1 MNYRSKTHPLPLPK
15 GGEMGMTI
23 PGIYKHIQ
31 IMKIKRNL
39 KSIIKPLPWG
49 GVGVGLLLLSLSSCG
64 LYNKYERPEVVADG
78 IVRDPVAANG
88 ALQQTDTTSFG
99 NLPWRQL
106 FTDPQLQTL
115 IEQGLEK
122 NPDLLNAAL
131 NVQIVNEALK
141 CARLAFLPSVALT
154 PQGTISTLMTDPSV
168 TTKTYQLPVS
178 ASWNVDLFGNLLNAK
193 RSAQMQ
199 LIATKDYQTVVKCN
213 IVTGIANLYYT
224 LLMLDRQVEIINDM
238 EQLTKETWD
247 KMKFMHDNRVGYRS
261 NAVQSAEAA
270 YYSVQSQKVDLLR
283 QMREVENSLSLLIA
297 QPAQSIRRGRL
308 ADQSLPS
315 QFATG
320 VSIQLLNNRA
330 DVHSAEMA
338 LAQCFYDVQQA
349 RSRFYPS
356 ITITG
361 SGIFTNN
368 NGLINPGKMLWSAVG
383 SLVQPI
389 FQHGQIVAGLKV
401 AKMQYEQKYNSWQNT
416 VLKAGNEVSNALVSY
431 NASAEKGELDSKR
444 VAVLKKNVEDTR
456 KLMES
461 SANTTYLEV
470 ISAQSNLLNA
480 EINEVT
486 DQFNKMQA
494 VVNLYQALGGGAK

>member
-1 MNYRSKTHPLPLPK
+1 MKK
-15 GGEMGMTI
+15 IMICMTAT
-23 PGIYKHIQ
+23 
-31 IMKIKRNL
+31 
-39 KSIIKPLPWG
+39 
-49 GVGVGLLLLSLSSCG
+49 LLLSSCG
-64 LYNKYERPEVVADG
+64 LYNKYDRPDVVADG
-78 IVRDPVAANG
+78 IVRDPVALNG
-88 ALQQTDTTSFG
+88 SLQAEDDESFG
-99 NLPWRQL
+99 NLPWCQL
-106 FTDPQLQTL
+106 FTDPQLQAL
-115 IEQGLEK
+115 IQQGLEK

-141 CARLAFLPSVALT
+141 CARLAFLPSIALT
-154 PQGTISTLMTDPSV
+154 PQGTIATLQTDPSV
-168 TTKTYQLPVS
+168 TTKSYQVPVS
-178 ASWNVDLFGNLLNAK
+178 ASWSVDLFGNLLNAK

-199 LIATKDYQTVVKCN
+199 LMATKDYQVAAQCG

-224 LLMLDRQVEIINDM
+224 LLMLDRQVEIVNDM
-238 EQLTKETWD
+238 EQLTKETWE
-247 KMKFMHDNRVGYRS
+247 KMQFMHENRVGYRS
-261 NAVQSAEAA
+261 TAVQSAEAA
-270 YYSVQSQKVDLLR
+270 YYSVQAQKVDLLR
-283 QMREVENSLSLLIA
+283 QIRETENALSLLIA
-297 QPAQSIRRGRL
+297 QPAQTISRGRL

-320 VSIQLLNNRA
+320 VSINLLNNRA
-330 DVHSAEMA
+330 DVHAAEMA

-361 SGIFTNN
+361 TGAFTNN

-389 FQHGQIVAGLKV
+389 FQHGQFVAGLKV
-401 AKMQYEQKYNSWQNT
+401 AQMQYEQKYNTWQNT

-431 NASAEKGELDSKR
+431 NSSAEKATLDSKR
-444 VAVLKKNVEDTR
+444 VAVLKQNVEDTK

-461 SANTTYLEV
+461 SSNTTYLEV
-470 ISAQSNLLNA
+470 ISAQSSLLNA
-480 EINEVT
+480 EISEVT